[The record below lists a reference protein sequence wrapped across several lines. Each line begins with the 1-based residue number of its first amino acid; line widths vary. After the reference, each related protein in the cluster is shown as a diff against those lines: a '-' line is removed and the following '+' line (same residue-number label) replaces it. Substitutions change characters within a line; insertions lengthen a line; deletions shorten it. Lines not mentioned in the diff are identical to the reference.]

1 MTAGGDQDPARTT
14 LSAAT
19 IDLAI
24 RLGFI
29 ALLGYWSFRVIAPF
43 LTIGLW
49 SAILAVALYPL
60 FDWLAQRLSPRAAAA
75 LVTLLSLLVV
85 VGPVTWLGL
94 GMIAGVSSL
103 VIGLDTGKL
112 LVPLPSES
120 VKSWPIIGERLHEL
134 WSLAAGNMK
143 IALAEV
149 APMLKPV
156 GVKLLDVAQG
166 ALFGLV
172 ELIVAILIS
181 GFLFTR
187 GPQLVDALGA
197 FLGRVLSHR
206 GKELVQLAGAT
217 IRNVSRGVVGIALLQ
232 AFLAGAGFLAGGI
245 PAPGVLA
252 FVALLLGIIQIGP
265 GILIVP
271 IIVWSWMKMETTH
284 ALIFTAYM
292 VPVGL
297 IDNVLRPFLMTRGL
311 STPMPVIMV
320 GVIGGTIAFG
330 IVGLF
335 FGPIVLAVAWAVMA
349 AWMRGGEAVVQDNHR
364 QCGRCSEALPEDDD

>member
-1 MTAGGDQDPARTT
+1 MTTGDDQDPARTT

-24 RLGFI
+24 RVGFI

-43 LTIGLW
+43 VTIGLW

-60 FDWLAQRLSPRAAAA
+60 YDWLAGRLSPRAAAA
-75 LVTLLSLLVV
+75 LVTLLSLMVV
-85 VGPVTWLGL
+85 VGPVTWLGF
-94 GMIAGVSSL
+94 GMIAGVGSL
-103 VIGLDTGKL
+103 VTGLDTREL
-112 LVPLPSES
+112 LIPLPSES
-120 VKSWPIIGERLHEL
+120 VKGWPIIGERLHEL
-134 WSLAAGNMK
+134 WSLAATNMK
-143 IALAEV
+143 DALAEV
-149 APMLKPV
+149 APTLKPV
-156 GVKLLDVAQG
+156 GVKLLDIAQG
-166 ALFGLV
+166 ALFGLI

-197 FLGRVLSHR
+197 VLGRVLSHH

-245 PAPGVLA
+245 PAPSVLA

-265 GILIVP
+265 GILIIP

-297 IDNVLRPFLMTRGL
+297 IDNVLRPLLMARGL
-311 STPMPVIMV
+311 TTPMPVIMV
-320 GVIGGTIAFG
+320 GVIGGTIAYG

-335 FGPIVLAVAWAVMA
+335 FGPIVLSVAWAVMV
-349 AWMRGGEAVVQDNHR
+349 AWVQGGEAVAQDNHP
-364 QCGRCSEALPEDDD
+364 Q